1 MLFLIDLCNFTKNK
15 PMKKYQI
22 DSLDKK
28 ILRILMKDAR
38 LPYLEIARL
47 CDVSGALIHLRLNK
61 MLKAGIVKGTH
72 LSLNPKGV
80 GLLTCAFI
88 GIQVNLTSTRTHEE
102 VFKKI
107 EEIQEI
113 VECHHISGKYSLL
126 AKVYTADNEQL
137 KNTIIEKIQS
147 IPEIVSTETL
157 ISLQEGFI
165 RNIEI

>member
-1 MLFLIDLCNFTKNK
+1 
-15 PMKKYQI
+15 MKKYQI
-22 DSLDKK
+22 DSLDRK
-28 ILRILMKDAR
+28 ILKELINNAR
-38 LPYLEIARL
+38 MPYLEIARL
-47 CDVSGALIHLRLNK
+47 CDVSGALIHLRISR
-61 MLKAGIVKGTH
+61 MEKAGIIIGSH

-88 GIQVNLTSTRTHEE
+88 GIQVNLTTTRTHEE

-107 EEIQEI
+107 KEIEEI

-126 AKVYTADNEQL
+126 VKIYAQDNEHL
-137 KNTIIEKIQS
+137 KNIIIEKIQS

-165 RNIEI
+165 RNIVV